1 MYTRNGEWHRN
12 EAGGRERW
20 QEEEG
25 NGNARKGFLG
35 FLRGRSGV
43 RLERVG
49 PTVEREV
56 GGEQLCLEVA
66 PSILIDFICAHVSE
80 SERHAARWTER
91 NSPGGRGRRWGRRL
105 LSRENASASG
115 VAGKRARKK
124 ERKWGGGKEDG
135 WMDGWSAAKRRKEKG
150 GKERKGNN
158 GKREEEETKS
168 ESKEREY
175 GRTTTATT
183 DGDGA

>member
-91 NSPGGRGRRWGRRL
+91 NSPGGEEGDGGGGCFRGKTRVRAGWRANE
-105 LSRENASASG
+105 RE
-115 VAGKRARKK
+115 RKK
-124 ERKWGGGKEDG
+124 ENGGGEKEDG

-150 GKERKGNN
+150 GKERK
-158 GKREEEETKS
+158 
-168 ESKEREY
+168 
-175 GRTTTATT
+175 
-183 DGDGA
+183 

>member
-124 ERKWGGGKEDG
+124 ERKWGGGKRMDG
-135 WMDGWSAAKRRKEKG
+135 WMDGARRREEKRKG
-150 GKERKGNN
+150 ERKGNN

>member
-1 MYTRNGEWHRN
+1 MVGRRKKATGTHVRVFSVSYREGVGFGWSAWGQRLSGR
-12 EAGGRERW
+12 GG
-20 QEEEG
+20 
-25 NGNARKGFLG
+25 
-35 FLRGRSGV
+35 
-43 RLERVG
+43 
-49 PTVEREV
+49 

-91 NSPGGRGRRWGRRL
+91 NSLGKGGGGGGGGCFRGKTRVRAERRA
-105 LSRENASASG
+105 SERE
-115 VAGKRARKK
+115 RKK
-124 ERKWGGGKEDG
+124 EWRKRMDG
-135 WMDGWSAAKRRKEKG
+135 WMDGARRRKEKG
-150 GKERKGNN
+150 ERKGNN

>member
-91 NSPGGRGRRWGRRL
+91 NSPGGGGRRWGRRL

-124 ERKWGGGKEDG
+124 ERKWGGGRKRMDG
-135 WMDGWSAAKRRKEKG
+135 WMDGARRREEKRKG
-150 GKERKGNN
+150 ERKGNN

>member
-124 ERKWGGGKEDG
+124 ERKWGGGEKEDG

-150 GKERKGNN
+150 GKERK
-158 GKREEEETKS
+158 
-168 ESKEREY
+168 
-175 GRTTTATT
+175 
-183 DGDGA
+183 

>member
-80 SERHAARWTER
+80 SEAARG
-91 NSPGGRGRRWGRRL
+91 PL
-105 LSRENASASG
+105 
-115 VAGKRARKK
+115 
-124 ERKWGGGKEDG
+124 DG
-135 WMDGWSAAKRRKEKG
+135 
-150 GKERKGNN
+150 
-158 GKREEEETKS
+158 EE
-168 ESKEREY
+168 
-175 GRTTTATT
+175 
-183 DGDGA
+183 

>member
-91 NSPGGRGRRWGRRL
+91 NSPGGGRGGGGGGGCFRGKTRVRAGWRANE
-105 LSRENASASG
+105 RE
-115 VAGKRARKK
+115 RKK
-124 ERKWGGGKEDG
+124 ENGGGERG
-135 WMDGWSAAKRRKEKG
+135 WMDGWMERGEEKKRERGK
-150 GKERKGNN
+150 GKERK
-158 GKREEEETKS
+158 
-168 ESKEREY
+168 
-175 GRTTTATT
+175 
-183 DGDGA
+183 

>member
-1 MYTRNGEWHRN
+1 M
-12 EAGGRERW
+12 
-20 QEEEG
+20 
-25 NGNARKGFLG
+25 
-35 FLRGRSGV
+35 
-43 RLERVG
+43 ERVG

-124 ERKWGGGKEDG
+124 ERKWGGGRKRMDG
-135 WMDGWSAAKRRKEKG
+135 WMDGARRREEKRKG
-150 GKERKGNN
+150 ERKGNN

>member
-91 NSPGGRGRRWGRRL
+91 NSPGGGGRRWGRRL

-124 ERKWGGGKEDG
+124 ERKWGGGERG
-135 WMDGWSAAKRRKEKG
+135 WMDGWMERGEEKKRERGK
-150 GKERKGNN
+150 GKERK
-158 GKREEEETKS
+158 
-168 ESKEREY
+168 
-175 GRTTTATT
+175 
-183 DGDGA
+183 